1 MIDLIIPILS
11 LVAGGALLLFC
22 SDKVI
27 EFSSDFA
34 KDIGISPFLVGIVV
48 LAAGTSIPEI
58 ANSIISSYAGHGEM
72 NVGNAMGSCLS
83 QITLVLGILALIGG
97 KTITSG
103 RKDIMLLGGCTLL
116 AGMLAVLAIEKGE
129 INLLNAV
136 MLIAAYLILLF
147 ITQKYSVKEY
157 ALTRMPRPDIHS
169 ILQLGIILATIGG
182 VLAGSW
188 LIVNSVIE
196 ISEKIGVPSYL
207 LSFFAIAVGT
217 SLPELGVGLSAVKSG
232 KFELI
237 IGNILGSNIADAT
250 ISMASGPLLFPNV
263 FDAGI
268 ATLGGVYMLIASF
281 IVIGL
286 FAWKTRITRPM
297 GILFILLYLLS
308 FLILPVFG

>member
-1 MIDLIIPILS
+1 MIELVMAIIT
-11 LVAGGALLLFC
+11 LVAGIALLLFC
-22 SDKVI
+22 SDKAV
-27 EFSSDFA
+27 ELSSDFA

-58 ANSIISSYAGHGEM
+58 ANSIISSYTGHGEM
-72 NVGNAMGSCLS
+72 NVGNAIGSCLS
-83 QITLVLGILALIGG
+83 QITLVLGILALVGG

-103 RKDIMLLGGCTLL
+103 RKDIMLLGGCALL
-116 AGMLAVLAIEKGE
+116 AGILAVLAIEKGA
-129 INLLNAV
+129 INPLDAV

-169 ILQLGIILATIGG
+169 ILQLGIILVTIGG

-217 SLPELGVGLSAVKSG
+217 SLPELGVGLSAV
-232 KFELI
+232 
-237 IGNILGSNIADAT
+237 
-250 ISMASGPLLFPNV
+250 
-263 FDAGI
+263 
-268 ATLGGVYMLIASF
+268 
-281 IVIGL
+281 
-286 FAWKTRITRPM
+286 
-297 GILFILLYLLS
+297 
-308 FLILPVFG
+308 